1 MLPES
6 LHTGHLYLKPGL
18 EGPITLN
25 SAFMTGV
32 PYLPA
37 MMAIL
42 IVVRTRKLIDRFKNT
57 GTTSPGTAKTT
68 AELNIRSRSLFKRL
82 VRRRVFVETAPGRF
96 FLDET
101 NLAAYLVKRKMR
113 VTAIVVILVL
123 LILADFY
130 FWHF

>member
-1 MLPES
+1 
-6 LHTGHLYLKPGL
+6 
-18 EGPITLN
+18 
-25 SAFMTGV
+25 
-32 PYLPA
+32 

-82 VRRRVFVETAPGRF
+82 VRRQVFVETAPGRF